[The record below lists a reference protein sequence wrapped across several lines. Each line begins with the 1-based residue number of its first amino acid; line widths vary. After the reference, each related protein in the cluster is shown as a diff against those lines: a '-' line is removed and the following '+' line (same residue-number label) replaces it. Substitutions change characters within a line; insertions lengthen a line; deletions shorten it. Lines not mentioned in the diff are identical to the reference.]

1 MEKKFGGNYIKMSQD
16 IVADALNQIMN
27 IKRTGINIIVIKRH
41 SKLLRNILDIAKES
55 GYLDYSIDGDELK
68 IEIKKLNEI
77 KAIKPRYAFSIKRLG
92 HYVRRFLPAKD
103 FGFVIVS
110 TNKGL
115 MNHYEAKEKNL
126 GGFLIAYIF

>member
-1 MEKKFGGNYIKMSQD
+1 MSQD

-27 IKRTGINIIVIKRH
+27 AKKARKTEIVIQKH

-55 GYLDYSIDGDELK
+55 GYLDYEVDGTEMR
-68 IEIKKLNEI
+68 ITIHKLNEL
-77 KAIKPRYAFSIKRLG
+77 KAIKPRYTVSVKNINK
-92 HYVRRFLPAKD
+92 YVKRFLPARN

-115 MNHYEAKEKNL
+115 MKSEEAEEQNL
-126 GGFLIAYIF
+126 GGCLVAYMF